1 MGEDGD
7 LFETVL
13 FPLHR
18 KENIDLVRME
28 LSRVVDLSRVDL
40 VLGIGAPG
48 GWVAQYMALIRE
60 YQMQQQKA
68 QQQEAQQQTQQEAQ
82 QQQSPGAIPLVF
94 LMDSS
99 QNLYDNIAHFT
110 TADTGIQLVTALTTP
125 PPPPTTTTPIIST
138 ATSTTTTTTTKT
150 KTSVATRV
158 LPFGVNVAL
167 FSGKMHRHL
176 PLRTASSTPPIL
188 VFGCF
193 DADLSLS
200 QQTCC
205 NCSDTASRALAE
217 SGQTSSTSQ
226 SSDAVQFVDML
237 EYV

>member
-1 MGEDGD
+1 
-7 LFETVL
+7 
-13 FPLHR
+13 
-18 KENIDLVRME
+18 
-28 LSRVVDLSRVDL
+28 
-40 VLGIGAPG
+40 
-48 GWVAQYMALIRE
+48 
-60 YQMQQQKA
+60 
-68 QQQEAQQQTQQEAQ
+68 
-82 QQQSPGAIPLVF
+82 
-94 LMDSS
+94 MDSS
-99 QNLYDNIAHFT
+99 QNLYDDIAHFT
-110 TADTGIQLVTALTTP
+110 TAATGIQLLQ
-125 PPPPTTTTPIIST
+125 
-138 ATSTTTTTTTKT
+138 STTTTTTTKT

-176 PLRTASSTPPIL
+176 PLRTAFSTPPIL

-205 NCSDTASRALAE
+205 NCSDTTSRALRLLAE
-217 SGQTSSTSQ
+217 SGQTSSTSR